1 MNLTDMTEKDMILEW
16 AKEKFQKNL
25 QAQIFS
31 SFGTE
36 AETYWE
42 MCDSESDIE
51 EFDFDNIPEVKAI
64 LEQKLKDS
72 YYKEL
77 VLPLAVA
84 IFKEKQLVDIEEKAT
99 LKDRGNQED
108 VFTIPEFVYP
118 F

>member
-1 MNLTDMTEKDMILEW
+1 MNLTDKTEKDIILEW
-16 AKEKFQKNL
+16 AEGKFQENL
-25 QAQIFS
+25 RTQIFS
-31 SFGTE
+31 LSG

-84 IFKEKQLVDIEEKAT
+84 IFKEKQLVDIEEKVT
-99 LKDRGNQED
+99 LDDRGNQED

>member
-1 MNLTDMTEKDMILEW
+1 MNLTDKTEKDIILEW
-16 AKEKFQKNL
+16 AEENFQENL
-25 QAQIFS
+25 QMQMFS
-31 SFGTE
+31 SFE

-51 EFDFDNIPEVKAI
+51 EFDFDNVPEVKAI

-77 VLPLAVA
+77 VLPLTVAV
-84 IFKEKQLVDIEEKAT
+84 FKEKQLVDIEEKAT
-99 LKDRGNQED
+99 LKDRENQED
-108 VFTIPEFVYP
+108 IFTIPEFVYP